1 MCSLYT
7 VYGFRREARA
17 EKLALRFT
25 RDGSRLTARATADH
39 HTCTMTMQHR
49 CCPNQEIQTVCGH
62 TLSLS
67 LSHTQ
72 LRVRPRGSHQ
82 PTSACGPIV
91 PPSIRYGPGVLV
103 PPSREQVSGGAGH
116 DADSRAP
123 PTHASAHV
131 SVQAHGRLQRG
142 SVGGVHPL
150 MHLLPPSPR
159 APQQHIPC
167 PLPLCIHAPAPAPIR
182 LASLPFS

>member
-1 MCSLYT
+1 MHDDDAASMLPKP
-7 VYGFRREARA
+7 G
-17 EKLALRFT
+17 
-25 RDGSRLTARATADH
+25 H
-39 HTCTMTMQHR
+39 
-49 CCPNQEIQTVCGH
+49 TVCGH

-67 LSHTQ
+67 HTHTQ

-91 PPSIRYGPGVLV
+91 PPSIRYGPSVLV

-167 PLPLCIHAPAPAPIR
+167 LLPLCVFTRQHRPQSGWRACPSRKLRSRGGPPSRWRGRRPQRPSWGA
-182 LASLPFS
+182 